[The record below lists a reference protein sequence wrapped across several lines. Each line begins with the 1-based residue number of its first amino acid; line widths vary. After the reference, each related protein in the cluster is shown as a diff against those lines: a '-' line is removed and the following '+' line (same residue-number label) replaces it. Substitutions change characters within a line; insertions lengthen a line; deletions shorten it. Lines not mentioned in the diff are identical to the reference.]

1 MVDLASF
8 ASAISSL
15 KTAGDI
21 TKALV
26 GLHDAQIV
34 QSKVIELN
42 GIILSAQQSAL
53 AAQSDQF
60 TLLEQVR
67 NLEAQIV
74 KLEAWNAEKQRYE
87 LTDVGVGVFTYIV
100 KPSMKGAQP
109 IHCICSECFERGHKS
124 ILQQEANTYGS
135 VTLKCPKC
143 KTGITASEDHPNYPF
158 RREHAPQPP
167 ADDETPGG
175 DFMTR

>member
-1 MVDLASF
+1 MVDMASF

-21 TKALV
+21 AKALV
-26 GLHDAQIV
+26 GLHDAQAI

-42 GIILSAQQSAL
+42 GIILSAQQGAL

-60 TLLEQVR
+60 TLLERVR

-74 KLEAWNAEKQRYE
+74 KLEAWNAEKNRYE
-87 LTDVGVGVFTYIV
+87 LTEVGTGVFTHV
-100 KPSMKGAQP
+100 LKASMKGAQP

-124 ILQQEANTYGS
+124 VLQWAGNLYGS

-143 KTGITASEDHPNYPF
+143 KTEITASEDHPNYPF
-158 RREHAPQPP
+158 KRDHAPRQ
-167 ADDETPGG
+167 DISEDGPGG
-175 DFMTR
+175 DFMTS